1 MTTTTPRWPAEHEHG
16 HPNIILAALALASL
30 MSVMDL
36 FIVNVALHTI
46 GSHLHSSLSDVA
58 WVLNAYALFFGALL
72 IPAGRVADKI
82 GRKTVFM
89 LGLFIFTIASLACA
103 VSLDLWVLIAF
114 RCVQAIGAAMLIP
127 SSLGLVLTT
136 MPPARVKRSVRL
148 WAVSGAAAG
157 AIGPVIGGLLT
168 SLSWRWIFLI
178 NLPIGIAVFA
188 VSWKM
193 IPFVRHDFSTKMPD
207 LIGSVMVI
215 LTIGAI
221 SFGLLNG
228 HTWGW
233 GDGRI
238 IASWVVAVVAAVGFV
253 ISTRR
258 AAAPVIDPQLFKSRV
273 FTAANVSIVIA
284 ATIFGMQLLGMSLF
298 LQQAWHWSTTDTGLA
313 IAPGPVAIVM
323 SSFAAQKLNEK
334 LPVGLVVA
342 SGFGIIAAG
351 QILMLLLVKGGGHSY
366 AADILPAWFVI
377 GIGFG
382 LSLPTIIGS
391 ATTDLP
397 AKLSATGSAVV
408 NSGRQVGGVFGT
420 AILVVILGKAATTGD
435 PTQYYHLWW
444 VAAAACAVAAVTSLG
459 LTPRRQAEEETGDC
473 RSAPS
478 GSPRA
483 VTETVAG
490 RLPPGGR
497 PLVVT
502 PAKRPGRAP
511 NATEKRWTPVPG
523 SNDHPCIQGAKQQMR
538 NAERWQVGN
547 ANPGP
552 VEHAPGGPRL
562 TAKGKAAR
570 QRIISAA
577 SHAFSERGVTASS
590 NDNILAVAGAS
601 HSQLYHYFT
610 DRDDLVVAVIADRV
624 EQVLSHQ
631 NSLLA
636 DLDSIEGL
644 RLWRD
649 AVVALQEDR
658 ECRDGCLIGSLVGE
672 LSERD
677 PRSRQAFAAAFERWH
692 EAIRRGL
699 ERMRESGEISAA
711 ADPDSLAL
719 AILAVL
725 EGGLL
730 LAQITRSTSRLEQG
744 LDSIIDLIAS
754 YRP

>member
-1 MTTTTPRWPAEHEHG
+1 MATTTPRWPAEHEHG
-16 HPNIILAALALASL
+16 HPNIVLAALALASL

-103 VSLDLWVLIAF
+103 VSPDLWVLIAF

-136 MPPARVKRSVRL
+136 MPPERVKRSVRL

-258 AAAPVIDPQLFKSRV
+258 AAVPVIDPQLFKSRV
-273 FTAANVSIVIA
+273 FTAANVSVVIA

-323 SSFAAQKLNEK
+323 SSFVAQKLNEK

-408 NSGRQVGGVFGT
+408 NSGRQVGGVLGT

-444 VAAAACAVAAVTSLG
+444 VAAAACAAAAVTSLG
-459 LTPRRQAEEETGDC
+459 LTPRRQAEEET
-473 RSAPS
+473 
-478 GSPRA
+478 
-483 VTETVAG
+483 ETVA
-490 RLPPGGR
+490 R
-497 PLVVT
+497 PL
-502 PAKRPGRAP
+502 AA
-511 NATEKRWTPVPG
+511 VP
-523 SNDHPCIQGAKQQMR
+523 
-538 NAERWQVGN
+538 ER
-547 ANPGP
+547 
-552 VEHAPGGPRL
+552 
-562 TAKGKAAR
+562 
-570 QRIISAA
+570 
-577 SHAFSERGVTASS
+577 
-590 NDNILAVAGAS
+590 
-601 HSQLYHYFT
+601 
-610 DRDDLVVAVIADRV
+610 
-624 EQVLSHQ
+624 
-631 NSLLA
+631 
-636 DLDSIEGL
+636 
-644 RLWRD
+644 
-649 AVVALQEDR
+649 
-658 ECRDGCLIGSLVGE
+658 
-672 LSERD
+672 
-677 PRSRQAFAAAFERWH
+677 
-692 EAIRRGL
+692 
-699 ERMRESGEISAA
+699 
-711 ADPDSLAL
+711 
-719 AILAVL
+719 
-725 EGGLL
+725 
-730 LAQITRSTSRLEQG
+730 
-744 LDSIIDLIAS
+744 
-754 YRP
+754 